1 LEGIPVP
8 IQTYDT
14 TDAIPEEHRDTALAL
29 ADGKFAVVTDEDV
42 SGLKANQAKLLE
54 EKKQAD
60 KDRRELAKRLSDLEQ
75 QQKAAASGITSEQLA
90 KLKADVELEYAP
102 VREKAATLE
111 TQLRALKLD
120 NAVQSQMAKAGVR
133 GDRLGALWKLTGEA
147 FDLTDDGQPYVKD
160 APTQSIDQFIGGKL
174 KADYPEFFS
183 GTSANG
189 GGAKGSTGG
198 SMPTKTISRSDTK
211 AYLANIDGIAK
222 GEVIVTD

>member
-1 LEGIPVP
+1 MP

-42 SGLKANQAKLLE
+42 SGLKANAAKLLE

-120 NAVQSQMAKAGVR
+120 NAVQGADGESGRPWRPTRCALEADGRGVR
-133 GDRLGALWKLTGEA
+133 FDGRRPALCEGRAHAVHRPVYRREA
-147 FDLTDDGQPYVKD
+147 
-160 APTQSIDQFIGGKL
+160 
-174 KADYPEFFS
+174 
-183 GTSANG
+183 
-189 GGAKGSTGG
+189 
-198 SMPTKTISRSDTK
+198 
-211 AYLANIDGIAK
+211 
-222 GEVIVTD
+222 

>member
-14 TDAIPEEHRDTALAL
+14 TDAIPEEHRDTAYAL
-29 ADGKFAVVTDEDV
+29 EKGGFAVFIEEDV
-42 SGLKANQAKLLE
+42 SGLKNNQAKILE
-54 EKKQAD
+54 EKKQIEKEYRQAIKENQELKRE
-60 KDRRELAKRLSDLEQ
+60 KDAT
-75 QQKAAASGITSEQLA
+75 ASGITSEQLG
-90 KLKADVELEYAP
+90 KLRADFEAEYAP
-102 VREKAATLE
+102 LREKAATLE

-120 NAVQSQMAKAGVR
+120 NSVQSQMAKAGVR
-133 GDRLGALWKLTGEA
+133 GDRLSALWKLTGEA

-174 KADYPEFFS
+174 KADYPEFFA

>member
-1 LEGIPVP
+1 MP

-14 TDAIPEEHRDTALAL
+14 TDAIPEEHRDTAYAL
-29 ADGKFAVVTDEDV
+29 EKGGFAVFIEEDV
-42 SGLKANQAKLLE
+42 SGLKNNQAKILE
-54 EKKQAD
+54 EKKQIEKEYRQAIKENQELKRE
-60 KDRRELAKRLSDLEQ
+60 KDAT
-75 QQKAAASGITSEQLA
+75 ASGITSEQLG
-90 KLKADVELEYAP
+90 KLRADFEAEYAP
-102 VREKAATLE
+102 LREKAATLE

-120 NAVQSQMAKAGVR
+120 NSVQSQMAKAGVR
-133 GDRLGALWKLTGEA
+133 GDRLSALWKLTGEA

>member
-160 APTQSIDQFIGGKL
+160 APTQSID
-174 KADYPEFFS
+174 
-183 GTSANG
+183 
-189 GGAKGSTGG
+189 
-198 SMPTKTISRSDTK
+198 
-211 AYLANIDGIAK
+211 
-222 GEVIVTD
+222 

>member
-1 LEGIPVP
+1 MP

-14 TDAIPEEHRDTALAL
+14 TDAIPEEHRDTAYAL
-29 ADGKFAVVTDEDV
+29 EGGKFAVFIEEDV
-42 SGLKANQAKLLE
+42 SGLKNNTAKILE
-54 EKKQAD
+54 EKKQLAEE
-60 KDRRELAKRLSDLEQ
+60 KRQLAKRLSDLEQ

-120 NAVQSQMAKAGVR
+120 NAVQGQMAKAGVR
-133 GDRLGALWKLTGEA
+133 GDRLAALWKLTGEA

-174 KADYPEFFS
+174 KVDYPEFFA

-198 SMPTKTISRSDTK
+198 SMPTKTIMRGDVK

>member
-1 LEGIPVP
+1 MP

-14 TDAIPEEHRDTALAL
+14 TDAIPEEHRDTAYAL
-29 ADGKFAVVTDEDV
+29 EKGGFAVFIEEDV
-42 SGLKANQAKLLE
+42 SGLKSNQAKILE
-54 EKKQAD
+54 EKKQIEKEYRQAIKENQELKRE
-60 KDRRELAKRLSDLEQ
+60 KDAT
-75 QQKAAASGITSEQLA
+75 ASGITSEQLG
-90 KLKADVELEYAP
+90 KLRADFEAEYAP

-120 NAVQSQMAKAGVR
+120 NSVQSQMAKAGVR
-133 GDRLGALWKLTGEA
+133 GDRLGALWKLTSEA

-198 SMPTKTISRSDTK
+198 SMPTKTINRSDTK